1 MKKHTIASMFFV
13 VLVVAASGIASAQS
27 GTTGGFGGG
36 GGGGAIGGGGGGVG
50 GISGGS
56 SNGFGGFGGTRLSSA
71 ERAEIRRQQAIQ
83 RQQQAI
89 EIQKRQAELAKI
101 NFKNTLV
108 QLGLRTSATPNRRQN
123 KLAFEE
129 AKRDFKALRRHEV
142 APSQIGAISQPFR
155 LDQNALDRMKNMA
168 NWPKLFKS
176 QNFKQYASQID
187 LQITGGLDDTESAK
201 EFLNTLMKLNSVL
214 NSAAF
219 NGKVA
224 SVDYARA
231 RRFVT
236 GLANEVRATSL
247 VM

>member
-1 MKKHTIASMFFV
+1 
-13 VLVVAASGIASAQS
+13 
-27 GTTGGFGGG
+27 
-36 GGGGAIGGGGGGVG
+36 
-50 GISGGS
+50 
-56 SNGFGGFGGTRLSSA
+56 
-71 ERAEIRRQQAIQ
+71 
-83 RQQQAI
+83 
-89 EIQKRQAELAKI
+89 
-101 NFKNTLV
+101 
-108 QLGLRTSATPNRRQN
+108 
-123 KLAFEE
+123 
-129 AKRDFKALRRHEV
+129 
-142 APSQIGAISQPFR
+142 
-155 LDQNALDRMKNMA
+155 MKNMA